1 MKNKNK
7 LSLIIAALILTL
19 FYACDFFQSED
30 HKRLKEI
37 DLKDL
42 NKRLNSEK
50 IYFEIDY
57 VVKNDVSERKVN
69 VMVIN
74 IKNKEI
80 DLIGINN
87 EFFNLIEEKINIK
100 NYDKIKF
107 WYIDD
112 YSEAKLRI
120 LYVYNNKKEIINV
133 YYK

>member
-87 EFFNLIEEKINIK
+87 EFFNLIEEKI
-100 NYDKIKF
+100 
-107 WYIDD
+107 
-112 YSEAKLRI
+112 KLSGLIRTSF
-120 LYVYNNKKEIINV
+120 LFC
-133 YYK
+133 